1 MQIAEK
7 FQSHGRTSNPKSSP
21 FNRLTFSESF
31 PANSP
36 PRSGD
41 TMRGRE
47 GGRTTSRWRS
57 EKLARPIDWET
68 LQPTAPL
75 PSNLSRYSILNSSLV
90 NQPSSTSSTVF
101 PEVVCR
107 RNKSCRFYREREKN
121 NRRQTIQ
128 REAFVRDN
136 NHPFSSPSSSPPWL
150 ERFESPAETAVIFG
164 SHCPKVRGISSL
176 ARIRVCQVLE
186 TRSEFSI
193 FERFDW
199 NGCFEFIRER
209 MGKWRNETIVLFFF
223 FFSGDWKLTSGKVW
237 RCNIRGD
244 DRI

>member
-1 MQIAEK
+1 M
-7 FQSHGRTSNPKSSP
+7 G
-21 FNRLTFSESF
+21 
-31 PANSP
+31 NS
-36 PRSGD
+36 
-41 TMRGRE
+41 
-47 GGRTTSRWRS
+47 
-57 EKLARPIDWET
+57 
-68 LQPTAPL
+68 PTAPL

-199 NGCFEFIRER
+199 NGVSSLSVK
-209 MGKWRNETIVLFFF
+209 GWVNGETKRLFFF
-223 FFSGDWKLTSGKVW
+223 SFFFQAIES
-237 RCNIRGD
+237 
-244 DRI
+244 

>member
-1 MQIAEK
+1 M
-7 FQSHGRTSNPKSSP
+7 G
-21 FNRLTFSESF
+21 
-31 PANSP
+31 NS
-36 PRSGD
+36 
-41 TMRGRE
+41 
-47 GGRTTSRWRS
+47 
-57 EKLARPIDWET
+57 
-68 LQPTAPL
+68 PTAPF
-75 PSNLSRYSILNSSLV
+75 PSNLSRYSILNFSLV

-136 NHPFSSPSSSPPWL
+136 NHPFSSPSSSPPW
-150 ERFESPAETAVIFG
+150 FESPAETAVIFG

-199 NGCFEFIRER
+199 NGVSSLSVK
-209 MGKWRNETIVLFFF
+209 GWVNGETKRLFFF
-223 FFSGDWKLTSGKVW
+223 SFFFQAIES
-237 RCNIRGD
+237 
-244 DRI
+244 